1 MPAWIFLALG
11 VVVVL
16 AAIAAWDV
24 IQTKHAIVRVYP
36 LIGHARYLLEK
47 VGPELRQYIVT
58 DDLAERPYYR
68 AQRSWAYRAA
78 KGVDAAVGF
87 GTQQDLGQP
96 GQYHFLPSPFPVLHS
111 EAPSDPQPHV
121 IGPHRP
127 RPFVTRSRIG
137 IAPMSFGALSEA
149 AVRALA
155 LGAGEA
161 GIAINTGEGGLSPHH
176 LSGGGDVIFQIGP
189 AKYGVR
195 TPEGELD
202 WDRLRAIGLNPQI
215 VAIEIKVG
223 QGAKPGKGGILPGA
237 KVTPEIAAIRG
248 IPVGEASLSPN
259 RFSDFNS
266 LAELVDFVERVKEA
280 VPVPVGVKIV
290 VGDDAF
296 ANDLARTLA
305 EDGRGPDYVSV
316 DGAEGGT
323 GAAPMS
329 LTDHMGLP
337 LQDALIAVDDAYRRW
352 GVRDRVTLIGAGRIV
367 SGAEAAYALALG
379 ADMVNIGRGFLF
391 SIGCIQALRCHTN
404 ECPTGVATQS
414 AWRQRG
420 LVPNDK
426 RSRVA
431 NYARAVDE
439 DLMVVTRSLGLRT
452 PGDLTRDHLEV
463 VVAVGKRMRG
473 SDLYPY
479 PPLAL
484 QAMVAPEVVARFA
497 TASQEPKPAA
507 GAVIEVVAFATES
520 VAG

>member
-1 MPAWIFLALG
+1 MVTWLLVALG
-11 VVVVL
+11 IVALL
-16 AAIAAWDV
+16 AASAVWDMV
-24 IQTKHAIVRVYP
+24 QTKHAILRVYP
-36 LIGHARYLLEK
+36 LVGRLRYLLEM

-58 DDLAERPYYR
+58 DDLAERPYFR
-68 AQRSWAYRAA
+68 AKRSWAYRAA
-78 KGVDAAVGF
+78 KGVDSAVGF

-111 EAPSDPQPHV
+111 EAPADPEPHV
-121 IGPHRP
+121 VGPHRP
-127 RPFVTRSRIG
+127 RPFVTRARVG

-195 TPEGELD
+195 TPEGDLD
-202 WDRLRAIGLNPQI
+202 WERLREIGTNPQI
-215 VAIEIKVG
+215 AAIEIKVG

-259 RFSDFNS
+259 RFSDFS
-266 LAELVDFVERVKEA
+266 SFAELIEFVERVKET

-290 VGDDAF
+290 VGDTAF
-296 ANDLARTLA
+296 ADDLAQTLA
-305 EDGRGPDYVSV
+305 DEGRGPDYVSV

-337 LQDALIAVDDAYRRW
+337 LQDALVAVDDAYRRW
-352 GVRDRVTLIGAGRIV
+352 GVRDRITIIGAGRIV
-367 SGAEAAYALALG
+367 TGAEAAYAMALG
-379 ADMVNIGRGFLF
+379 ADLVNIGRGFLF

-414 AWRQRG
+414 TWRQRG
-420 LVPNDK
+420 LVPQDK

-431 NYARAVDE
+431 NYARAVSE
-439 DLMVVTRSLGLRT
+439 DLMVVTRSLGLRS
-452 PGDLTRDHLEV
+452 PAALSRSHLEV
-463 VVAVGKRMRG
+463 VVAIGQRMRG

-484 QAMVAPEVVARFA
+484 QAMVSPEVMARFETEQPVYWA
-497 TASQEPKPAA
+497 AS
-507 GAVIEVVAFATES
+507 
-520 VAG
+520 